1 MNVSHGKTKVALAVL
16 AMAASVGVQ
25 AGSISGVSVVGPCTP
40 YLPTGVGTDIGAVAC
55 TQANIEAA
63 LGVTGSGL
71 GNVEL
76 NKFGAPPATT
86 LSGTV
91 DGHSVVLSSLVASD
105 WTPTLRSRYVTD
117 AFASAHMSLTVTQLA
132 AAVTAM
138 ADPLL
143 YGRLSDPNVSYV
155 QGSSGAIYVGLDGY
169 IDTTPVLLSL
179 VAAVNA
185 IIPGPINDINPAD
198 VPAHS
203 QASEVV
209 KAQLD
214 GGAWQYLYGFKAIS
228 SGYQTPITGTSPF
241 NDYTG
246 VYQLQIIPEPAS
258 LALLGIGL
266 VGLFLGRRR
275 RV

>member
-25 AGSISGVSVVGPCTP
+25 AGPFTLGSFSGPCKV
-40 YLPTGVGTDIGAVAC
+40 YLETSLGSGIIAAPVAC
-55 TQANIEAA
+55 DAGNIPTA
-63 LGVTGSGL
+63 LGGA

-76 NKFGAPPATT
+76 NKFGAAPAST

-105 WTPTLRSRYVTD
+105 WTSALRSRYVTD
-117 AFASAHMSLTVTQLA
+117 SFASAGMSLTGTQLA
-132 AAVTAM
+132 AAVAAM

-155 QGSSGAIYVGLDGY
+155 QGSGGAIFVGLDGF

-179 VAAVNA
+179 VTAVNA
-185 IIPGPINDINPAD
+185 IIPGTSNDINPAD

-209 KAQLD
+209 KVQLD
-214 GGAWQYLYGFKAIS
+214 GGAWQYLYGFKADS
-228 SGYQTPITGTSPF
+228 TGYHTPITAASPF
-241 NDYTG
+241 ADYSG

-258 LALLGIGL
+258 LALLGIGF